1 MENNKQTRKLSQW
14 GNSYKSWHIPLSQ
27 NDIILGNA
35 LADMHLHS
43 HGQGA
48 IPLIIQLVENPR
60 FRLPGLELFHGAV
73 DLNDH
78 DCIHI
83 LLGRGMLP
91 KDEAF
96 VIGFTMGSTGQ
107 VGSWEEKLYSLISQY
122 LYPDV
127 YKFREDDLEIFR
139 DGLHLGMVCRS
150 DALDKVD
157 YGPLMDKTL
166 GEVRNRLGIDTAL
179 LKAYYALEAK
189 HYPYAGESMRLLN

>member
-1 MENNKQTRKLSQW
+1 MTTDLEKQLSLW
-14 GNSYKSWHIPLSQ
+14 GHSYKSWHLPISQ
-27 NDIILGNA
+27 NHVVLREA

-60 FRLPGLELFHGAV
+60 FRLPGLELFHGSV
-73 DLNDH
+73 DLDDH

-127 YKFREDDLEIFR
+127 YKFKKDDLEIFR

-150 DALDKVD
+150 DPLDKTD
-157 YGPLMDKTL
+157 FTPLMDKTL
-166 GEVRNRLGIDTAL
+166 EDVRNRLGIDTTL

-189 HYPYAGESMRLLN
+189 RYPYAQESIRLLN